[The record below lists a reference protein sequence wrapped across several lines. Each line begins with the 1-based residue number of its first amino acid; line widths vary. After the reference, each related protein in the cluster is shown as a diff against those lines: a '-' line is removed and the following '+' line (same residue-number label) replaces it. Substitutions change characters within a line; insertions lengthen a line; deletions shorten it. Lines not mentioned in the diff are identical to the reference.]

1 MALFFWPVLLFLRTT
16 GPGGERNYFWSCKS
30 DYYSNCVA
38 SAAANYKHLSV
49 IAISELAQI
58 SRRSGRTGVKPQKF
72 GPSAL
77 AQSTERAY
85 IF

>member
-1 MALFFWPVLLFLRTT
+1 VIITVIA
-16 GPGGERNYFWSCKS
+16 
-30 DYYSNCVA
+30 A

-58 SRRSGRTGVKPQKF
+58 SRRLGRTGVKPQKYTR

-77 AQSTERAY
+77 YRAQTMHYSKQVKRL
-85 IF
+85 ILNPD